1 MAKAIWKGSI
11 LDTYNG
17 NDKFAGE
24 NRDSKGVDKA
34 LGVDFLKQPYE
45 GIESVDGFRT
55 NIPAKG
61 WRETDFKMVNM
72 KTEKTNKPF
81 DKLSTNTGF
90 KWFNE
95 SGISPFNS
103 EKSYLKTIDPKTK

>member
-34 LGVDFLKQPYE
+34 PGVDFLKQPYE
-45 GIESVDGFRT
+45 GVESVDGFRT
-55 NIPAKG
+55 NVPAKAWEG
-61 WRETDFKMVNM
+61 TDFKMIDMKKSATVKSFEKLNVN
-72 KTEKTNKPF
+72 KAGYNP
-81 DKLSTNTGF
+81 
-90 KWFNE
+90 
-95 SGISPFNS
+95 
-103 EKSYLKTIDPKTK
+103 EKSYLKTIDPRTK